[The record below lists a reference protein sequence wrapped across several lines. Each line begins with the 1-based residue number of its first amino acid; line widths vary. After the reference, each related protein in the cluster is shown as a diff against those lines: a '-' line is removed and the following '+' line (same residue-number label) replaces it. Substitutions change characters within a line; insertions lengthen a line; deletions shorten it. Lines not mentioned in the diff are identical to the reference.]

1 VVVGDNDGHCSA
13 GEPSGVFLTT
23 VMTCVSHT
31 TCVFL
36 GPQGRRFAPP
46 FGGPG
51 PHVLCLSKA
60 GPKALDG
67 GVVMSLCR
75 SFGKPPFHYGCWGS
89 ILCVLGVRCRVVCVL
104 GRVEK
109 ESNPPK
115 INRIPPLKGRA
126 PHLVF
131 QHRSA
136 TSTPLNPRIDLRL
149 LLVTGKVTTLNE
161 DVGGLLGVVD
171 EGL

>member
-1 VVVGDNDGHCSA
+1 
-13 GEPSGVFLTT
+13 
-23 VMTCVSHT
+23 
-31 TCVFL
+31 
-36 GPQGRRFAPP
+36 
-46 FGGPG
+46 
-51 PHVLCLSKA
+51 
-60 GPKALDG
+60 
-67 GVVMSLCR
+67 MSLCR

-89 ILCVLGVRCRVVCVL
+89 ILYVGGAVGSGGYPVM
-104 GRVEK
+104 GGSK
-109 ESNPPK
+109 KGSNPPK

-136 TSTPLNPRIDLRL
+136 TSYHLDPRIDLRL
-149 LLVTGKVTTLNE
+149 LLVTGKVTPLNE

>member
-1 VVVGDNDGHCSA
+1 MASPK
-13 GEPSGVFLTT
+13 EPWCLPGSLN
-23 VMTCVSHT
+23 VSPLRGFTNH
-31 TCVFL
+31 
-36 GPQGRRFAPP
+36 RYII
-46 FGGPG
+46 GPG

-89 ILCVLGVRCRVVCVL
+89 ILYVGYCWVWWSAFRG
-104 GRVEK
+104 GSKKIEPS
-109 ESNPPK
+109 E

-136 TSTPLNPRIDLRL
+136 TSYHLDPRIDLRL
-149 LLVTGKVTTLNE
+149 LLVTGKVTPLN
-161 DVGGLLGVVD
+161 
-171 EGL
+171 

>member
-1 VVVGDNDGHCSA
+1 VVVGYSDGHCSA
-13 GEPSGVFLTT
+13 GEPSGVLLTT
-23 VMTCVSHT
+23 VMTCFSHT
-31 TCVFL
+31 TCVFI
-36 GPQGRRFAPP
+36 GPQWSTFGLP

-89 ILCVLGVRCRVVCVL
+89 ILCVLGVVGSGGLRL
-104 GRVEK
+104 GEGRK
-109 ESNPPK
+109 RSNPPK

-136 TSTPLNPRIDLRL
+136 TSTRLDPCINLRL
-149 LLVTGKVTTLNE
+149 LLVTGEVTSLN
-161 DVGGLLGVVD
+161 
-171 EGL
+171 